1 MTIQMS
7 LRAEPS
13 TLTTDTRDQLRV
25 TLSATNSG
33 TETVDPELHRAELL
47 VNGRRSRAFHSAVG
61 NGRREEKWYAL
72 PPGDSVEMTWSTLG
86 ERLLAGPG
94 DYALV
99 LSFDGH
105 EAEPVTVSVT
115 D

>member
-1 MTIQMS
+1 
-7 LRAEPS
+7 
-13 TLTTDTRDQLRV
+13 V
-25 TLSATNSG
+25 
-33 TETVDPELHRAELL
+33 
-47 VNGRRSRAFHSAVG
+47 FHSAVG

-72 PPGDSVEMTWSTLG
+72 PPGDTVEMTWSTLG